1 MNVLKEELI
10 EMIDELSE
18 DKIISLIY
26 YTKFLKEQPTELDE
40 YDYQLAKE
48 AKEILKKNEEPIPLD
63 KVLEELGLN
72 LSDIQD

>member
-48 AKEILKKNEEPIPLD
+48 AEEILKKNEEPIPLD

>member
-1 MNVLKEELI
+1 
-10 EMIDELSE
+10 MIDELSE

-48 AKEILKKNEEPIPLD
+48 AEEILKKNEEPIPLD